1 MLRES
6 LSAAFLD
13 LGPQAPTIL
22 PGWEAAQLLS
32 HLLLRERYPHLQ
44 IGRMLPSGLGRG
56 AAAAVEQLEASPWQ
70 EQVELLRNG
79 PPRLSPVAA
88 VDRLSND
95 SELLIHRE
103 DLLRAQPDREP
114 QPAPAE
120 LQAQAWQAVGPMA
133 RVAMRVRADVIL
145 VSPLGGR
152 RLPSRRG
159 DASVRVHGEPIELL
173 LWVSGRDRAA
183 RVRVHGDQ
191 AGLAALR
198 EGRRGL

>member
-13 LGPQAPTIL
+13 LGPRAPTIL

-79 PPRLSPVAA
+79 PPLPM
-88 VDRLSND
+88 
-95 SELLIHRE
+95 
-103 DLLRAQPDREP
+103 
-114 QPAPAE
+114 PA
-120 LQAQAWQAVGPMA
+120 
-133 RVAMRVRADVIL
+133 
-145 VSPLGGR
+145 
-152 RLPSRRG
+152 
-159 DASVRVHGEPIELL
+159 ASVVPPSYDIELCDHL
-173 LWVSGRDRAA
+173 
-183 RVRVHGDQ
+183 
-191 AGLAALR
+191 
-198 EGRRGL
+198 

>member
-13 LGPQAPTIL
+13 LGPRAPTIL

-44 IGRMLPSGLGRG
+44 IGRMLPSGLGRS

-88 VDRLSND
+88 VDRLSNH

-103 DLLRAQPDREP
+103 GPPRSEP
-114 QPAPAE
+114 
-120 LQAQAWQAVGPMA
+120 
-133 RVAMRVRADVIL
+133 R
-145 VSPLGGR
+145 
-152 RLPSRRG
+152 SRR
-159 DASVRVHGEPIELL
+159 E
-173 LWVSGRDRAA
+173 
-183 RVRVHGDQ
+183 
-191 AGLAALR
+191 
-198 EGRRGL
+198 